1 MMNTGFNLLGQ
12 FDEEPSQG
20 IGAEPMSTQPSF
32 EPTGFENEEAL
43 DLNSDSELFHT
54 KSQSHGPSDGCEG
67 YRVSRT
73 N

>member
-12 FDEEPSQG
+12 FDDESSQG

-32 EPTGFENEEAL
+32 APTGFENEATF

-54 KSQSHGPSDGCEG
+54 KSRSPGPSDAGEG
-67 YRVSRT
+67 YAVEKA